1 MGHELELK
9 GRMNDMVGL
18 DVKEEGGD
26 FREPVAKNMIC
37 ASNYQDDIFDLEGS
51 MHEQALQVDLVEKS
65 GVKIMEC
72 AHQSDNPQERD
83 ASQDTTEYSSSFG
96 TTASGDENDDFFS
109 DSEVMSKLLD
119 NGFGQHCRMRKK
131 RLTSHWRTF
140 IQPYMW
146 RCRWAELQ
154 IRRLMY
160 QASKYDLQAEA
171 ISRRKQLTSEDLTV
185 DYTGA
190 KSPSISGGM
199 RREKIMERRK
209 RKRVEESTDKEA
221 YMAQH
226 NLFSYIGSKRTSTD
240 FASIND
246 WANLGI
252 LMDKKI
258 NVGSML
264 GPSDESAYLEFRNK
278 DNSWEQILW
287 NIEVLQSHLN
297 GLKTR
302 FKMVLSENTKEINY
316 ADMLKLCTAST
327 GFPQSNASTSEGKKL
342 VQSSGIASQ
351 PMPKFGMSGSAISAH
366 GERANLAHMITCKD
380 ELHIQK
386 PCENEGDGHLTYNST
401 TKELNNIVKVEI
413 QPTEK
418 LGTLNEEQA
427 NIVPSV
433 PVAADDQPTSRIRS
447 VSKLTSPNNKRKRGR
462 RKAGKMAFEVG
473 DSSGSNSTCGNEN
486 NSTENTRMSIT
497 ALVVDDDQD
506 AIRAFIELL
515 QRYGY
520 ETSVV
525 NSGTQAID
533 LIHSG
538 NQFDVIFLE
547 MKNSLNGLQTTRD
560 LRAIGVRR
568 MIIGMEVPISRR
580 DYQDVRDSGLNIFY
594 AKPVSHVS
602 VAMLHNEIEKK
613 KRAAEYAEA

>member
-1 MGHELELK
+1 MGPELELK

-18 DVKEEGGD
+18 DGKEEGGA

-37 ASNYQDDIFDLEGS
+37 SSNYQDDIFDLEGS
-51 MHEQALQVDLVEKS
+51 MHERAVQVNLVEKS

-72 AHQSDNPQERD
+72 AHQSDNPQDRD

-96 TTASGDENDDFFS
+96 TTASGDENDDSFS

-119 NGFGQHCRMRKK
+119 NGFGQHCRMRRK

-185 DYTGA
+185 DDTGA
-190 KSPSISGGM
+190 RSPSISGGM

-209 RKRVEESTDKEA
+209 RKRVEESTDKAA
-221 YMAQH
+221 YIAQH
-226 NLFSYIGSKRTSTD
+226 NFFSYIVAGSKRTSTD

-258 NVGSML
+258 KVGSML
-264 GPSDESAYLEFRNK
+264 GPSDESTYLEFRNK

-287 NIEVLQSHLN
+287 NVEVLQSHLN

-302 FKMVLSENTKEINY
+302 FKMVLTENNKEINS

-342 VQSSGIASQ
+342 VQSSSIASQ
-351 PMPKFGMSGSAISAH
+351 LLPECGMYGSAISTH

-386 PCENEGDGHLTYNST
+386 PCKNEGDGHLTYST

-418 LGTLNEEQA
+418 LGTLNEGQA

-433 PVAADDQPTSRIRS
+433 PVAADDQPTSKIRS
-447 VSKLTSPNNKRKRGR
+447 VSKLASPNNNRKRGR
-462 RKAGKMAFEVG
+462 PKAGRW
-473 DSSGSNSTCGNEN
+473 N
-486 NSTENTRMSIT
+486 
-497 ALVVDDDQD
+497 
-506 AIRAFIELL
+506 
-515 QRYGY
+515 
-520 ETSVV
+520 
-525 NSGTQAID
+525 
-533 LIHSG
+533 
-538 NQFDVIFLE
+538 
-547 MKNSLNGLQTTRD
+547 
-560 LRAIGVRR
+560 RR
-568 MIIGMEVPISRR
+568 S
-580 DYQDVRDSGLNIFY
+580 
-594 AKPVSHVS
+594 
-602 VAMLHNEIEKK
+602 
-613 KRAAEYAEA
+613 